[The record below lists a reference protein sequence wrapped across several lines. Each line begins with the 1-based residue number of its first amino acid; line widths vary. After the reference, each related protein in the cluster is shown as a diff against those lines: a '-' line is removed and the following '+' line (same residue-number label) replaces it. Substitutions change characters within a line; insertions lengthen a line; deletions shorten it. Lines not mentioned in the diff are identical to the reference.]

1 MLGPSDL
8 VCAAVPVA
16 HVPLLERLA
25 PLQASGFAG
34 ISVGVADYRSLVEW
48 GLAPAEIRARIADA
62 GLEVADIE
70 CVGLWLPGHEQV
82 EGPWARALAGL
93 TPEAGVEIAAALGA
107 RGLLV
112 TEMLGLRTAPEAVAE
127 AFARICDLAAPH
139 GIVVHLEGVSIGA
152 VPDLAAALAVVELAG
167 RANGAVTIDPW
178 HLFRSGGTLSQLAA
192 VPAGRIGCVQLSDAP
207 LVQDGDVLR
216 ETTTARLLPGEGE
229 FDLVGLVRVLD
240 AIGSGA
246 PITLEVFHRD
256 NRKRS
261 MSEIADSWAV
271 SARRVLDAARA
282 TPYPSL
288 TENVP

>member
-48 GLAPAEIRARIADA
+48 GMAPAEIRARIADA

-82 EGPWARALAGL
+82 EGPWAKALAGL
-93 TPEAGVEIAAALGA
+93 TPEAGVEIAAELGA

-112 TEMLGLRTAPEAVAE
+112 TEMLGLNAAPEIMAE

-139 GIVVHLEGVSIGA
+139 EIVVHLEGISIGA
-152 VPDLAAALAVVELAG
+152 VPDFPAALAVVELAG

-178 HLFRSGGTLSQLAA
+178 HLFRSGGTLAQLIA
-192 VPAGRIGCVQLSDAP
+192 VPARRIGCVQLCDAP
-207 LVQDGDVLR
+207 MAPDGDVLR

-229 FDLVGLVRVLD
+229 FDLVGLVATLD
-240 AIGSGA
+240 SIGSTA
-246 PITLEVFHRD
+246 PITVEVFHRD
-256 NRKRS
+256 NRQRS
-261 MSEIADSWAV
+261 MAEIATSW
-271 SARRVLDAARA
+271 SASTRRVLDAAR
-282 TPYPSL
+282 TTTYPVP
-288 TENVP
+288 TENLS